1 MKTKFTILAILFPF
15 LMVAFAAVVKAEE
28 IPMLS
33 DIVSNVAKATLPS
46 KNYSATVHQTVSQA
60 SAVASPAITSFAV
73 STNEIEEA
81 DFTVSGETSG
91 ALRVTKATSLKRMTQ
106 STNVNSTA
114 VAPAQNLR
122 LMITVNPMN
131 TLRHIEKLSS
141 ATITN
146 DIYQGIPCYK
156 ISATDG
162 RFGFVVWVSKATSSV
177 CHQIIL
183 EDSNALLETDF
194 EYKKWNGFLVPSHTV
209 ITKPS
214 NGTRVDQEFSGHA
227 Y

>member
-1 MKTKFTILAILFPF
+1 MKTKFTILAIVFHF
-15 LMVAFAAVVKAEE
+15 LVVTFATVAKGEE
-28 IPMLS
+28 IPALS
-33 DIVSNVAKATLPS
+33 EIVSNVFRATTPS
-46 KNYSATVHQTVSQA
+46 KNYSATVHQTVFQA
-60 SAVASPAITSFAV
+60 NAIALPAIKSLSV

-81 DFTVSGETSG
+81 DFAVSGETSG
-91 ALRVTKATSLKRMTQ
+91 ALRVTKGMSLKRIVQ
-106 STNVNSTA
+106 STNINSVA

-131 TLRHIEKLSS
+131 TLRHIEKLHS

-162 RFGFVVWVSKATSSV
+162 RFGFIIWVSKTNSSA

-183 EDSNALLETDF
+183 EDSNILLEADF
-194 EYKKWNGFLVPSHTV
+194 EYKKWNGFLAPSQMV

-214 NGTRVDQEFSGHA
+214 NCTRIDQQFSAHTF
-227 Y
+227 